1 MRRLGQLRHALE
13 TVVSVATAQLPM
25 SIVADPVADAVETV
39 ELSKWIDDRPVL
51 EDISFRL
58 AASKSVALLG
68 ANGAG
73 KSTLLR
79 ILATLVPPSSGELRL
94 FGKPVSRDGAAARAR
109 IGLIGHQS
117 MLYRDLSARQNLE
130 FFCGIYGVKEPR
142 QRASALLES
151 VGLIDRA
158 DDPIKA
164 FSRGMTQRAAIARA
178 LVHDPD
184 LLLADEPFDGLDAP
198 SSFALEELLMG
209 LQTSGKTLILANHDI
224 HQSLRLTDRTI
235 VLREG
240 LVVIDEPSESL
251 SAAAI
256 VAEMERP

>member
-1 MRRLGQLRHALE
+1 MSSAAADDSFA
-13 TVVSVATAQLPM
+13 VTAWQ
-25 SIVADPVADAVETV
+25 
-39 ELSKWIDDRPVL
+39 LSKRIDDRLVL
-51 EDISFRL
+51 EDIQFAL
-58 AASKSVALLG
+58 PAGKSVALLG

-79 ILATLVPPSSGELRL
+79 ILATLVPPTSGELWL
-94 FGKPVSRDGAAARAR
+94 FGRPVSRNGAAARAR

-130 FFCGIYGVKEPR
+130 FFCRLYGIRKPR
-142 QRASALLES
+142 ERAEVLLQS

-158 DDPIKA
+158 DDPIKT

-198 SSFALEELLMG
+198 SSGVLENLLQG
-209 LQTSGKTLILANHDI
+209 LQSAGKTLILANHDI

-235 VLREG
+235 ILREG
-240 LVVIDEPSESL
+240 QIVIDEPSRDL
-251 SAAAI
+251 SAAAVI
-256 VAEMERP
+256 AEMERP

>member
-1 MRRLGQLRHALE
+1 MGFKPVPLRID
-13 TVVSVATAQLPM
+13 VSIATAQFLKTP
-25 SIVADPVADAVETV
+25 STAEEAAFAVTAWQ
-39 ELSKWIDDRPVL
+39 LSKRIDDRPVL
-51 EDISFRL
+51 EDVNFALR
-58 AASKSVALLG
+58 AGRSVALLG

-79 ILATLVPPSSGELRL
+79 ILATLVAPSSGELWL

-130 FFCGIYGVKEPR
+130 FFCRLYGIRKPR
-142 QRASALLES
+142 ERAESLLDS

-158 DDPIKA
+158 DDPIKT

-178 LVHDPD
+178 LVHNPD

-198 SSFALEELLMG
+198 SSGVLEELLQG
-209 LQTSGKTLILANHDI
+209 LQAAGKTLVLANHDI

-240 LVVIDEPSESL
+240 TIVIDEASRDL
-251 SAAAI
+251 STAAVI
-256 VAEMERP
+256 AEMERP

>member
-1 MRRLGQLRHALE
+1 M
-13 TVVSVATAQLPM
+13 SSATADE
-25 SIVADPVADAVETV
+25 SFAVTAWQ
-39 ELSKWIDDRPVL
+39 LSKRIDDRPVL
-51 EDISFRL
+51 ENIQFAL
-58 AASKSVALLG
+58 PAGKSVALLG

-79 ILATLVPPSSGELRL
+79 ILATLVPPTSGELWL

-130 FFCGIYGVKEPR
+130 FFCRLYGIRKPR
-142 QRASALLES
+142 ERAEALLQS

-158 DDPIKA
+158 DDPIKT

-198 SSFALEELLMG
+198 SSSVLEKLLQG
-209 LQTSGKTLILANHDI
+209 LQSAGKTLILANHDI

-240 LVVIDEPSESL
+240 QIVIDEPSRDL
-251 SAAAI
+251 SAAAVI
-256 VAEMERP
+256 AEMEQP